1 MDKPYF
7 SVIIL
12 YWRAAQ
18 FLPRCL
24 ASLNAQTFKN
34 FEIILLNN
42 GSDDEPDPDFLAQYP
57 ELDLRLLHSEK
68 NLGFAAG
75 NNLAAKQARGDYL
88 VLLNADAFPSSDWLE
103 KVYLASLEW
112 PEHFFASRLVQA
124 DNPDFLDGEWNVL
137 HVSGLA
143 WRQNHNRSIA
153 FSQKERRYVIS
164 ACAAAGVYPKVAF
177 DKVKGFDEDF
187 FAYMEDLDLDMRL
200 QLAGY
205 PCLYL
210 PDTLVYHV
218 GSGSAGVR
226 SEFSIYHGQRNLVWN
241 YVKNM
246 PGILFYMLLPVHLFF
261 NLAYL
266 IASPLIP
273 NGKAV
278 WKAKWDAIKGLP
290 KMWRKRQEVQASCI
304 VAIRR
309 IAKLLNWNPFSPL
322 LKLLPQKSIDK
333 EKS

>member
-24 ASLNAQTFKN
+24 ASLNAQTFKD

-42 GSDDEPDPDFLAQYP
+42 GSDDEPNTELLAQYP
-57 ELDLRLLHSEK
+57 ELDLHLLHSEK

-210 PDTLVYHV
+210 PDTLVHHV